1 MIDKLELVLWR
12 DECIMCFLCI
22 KLDKYGVK
30 YNEDKRN
37 GLIGKV
43 KKKEK
48 KSCDNCGGRGGRGGN

>member
-1 MIDKLELVLWR
+1 
-12 DECIMCFLCI
+12 MCFLCI